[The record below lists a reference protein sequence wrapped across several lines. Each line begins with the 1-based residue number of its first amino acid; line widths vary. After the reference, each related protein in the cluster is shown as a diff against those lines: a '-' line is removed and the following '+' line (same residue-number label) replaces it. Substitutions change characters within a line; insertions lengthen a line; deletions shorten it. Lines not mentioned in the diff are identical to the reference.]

1 MEVQRTRVDG
11 GVLVVMLRLTIN
23 LTALSLEEQLSK
35 RKRLVTQM
43 CDALRD
49 ELRYDHQNDAAWEA
63 LAVLRRGT
71 DGWCGHEASF
81 STLDVHLNAASG
93 HDAIYYDLDPH
104 RSTPVQLVAKLERV
118 FEYERLGRD
127 IWDDDN
133 NSWRLSELS
142 YVDLHLEMELLCENL
157 SYENDLAC
165 D

>member
-1 MEVQRTRVDG
+1 M
-11 GVLVVMLRLTIN
+11 VLGLEQAAREHQLKLVSEEYQGFGDNYASLMKESLQDSSFTDRCLPTVWLDIVWQTHMLMPRKYYNDCVSAFGTII
-23 LTALSLEEQLSK
+23 
-35 RKRLVTQM
+35 
-43 CDALRD
+43 
-49 ELRYDHQNDAAWEA
+49 
-63 LAVLRRGT
+63 
-71 DGWCGHEASF
+71 
-81 STLDVHLNAASG
+81 G